1 MELVVRLEKK
11 LKEFT
16 LRAGLR
22 LTDGVT
28 GLMGSSGSGK
38 SMLLKC
44 IAGLER
50 PDSGYIAL
58 DGRVLFDSSAGIDL
72 PPQQRSTGYLFQSC
86 ALFPNMSVRD
96 NVLCVLQARG
106 LGKEQGRQA
115 AGMLLR
121 RFQLAELADRYPRQ
135 LSGGQK
141 QRTALARLL
150 AAEPKVILLDEPFS
164 ALDADL
170 KDAMQ
175 RSLQELLAEFGGIS
189 VLVSHDRREVLLLSG
204 SRYTISRGEI
214 SRE

>member
-1 MELVVRLEKK
+1 MELIVRLEKR

-16 LRAGLR
+16 LRADLQ
-22 LTDGVT
+22 LTDGVA

-58 DGRVLFDSSAGIDL
+58 DGRALFDSAGGVDL
-72 PPQQRSTGYLFQSC
+72 PPRQRSVGYLFQNY
-86 ALFPNMSVRD
+86 ALFPNMSVRE
-96 NVLCVLQARG
+96 NVLCALQARG
-106 LGKEQGRQA
+106 LGRKEGLLA
-115 AGMLLR
+115 ADSWLR
-121 RFQLAELADRYPRQ
+121 RFRLEELADRYPRQ

-150 AAEPKVILLDEPFS
+150 AAAPKVILLDEPFS

-175 RSLQELLAEFGGIS
+175 RSLQQLLAEFGGIS
-189 VLVSHDRREVLLLSG
+189 VLVSHDRREVLLLSS
-204 SRYTISRGEI
+204 SRYIISRGEI
-214 SRE
+214 NRE